1 MSPDVGIKHIPIST
15 KLPKKK
21 SKYILLYLNVPFF
34 KIAQKVTKYLAIF
47 EIKFDVYTFQKYPN
61 LVTLLY
67 HLSFVF
73 RLRMIKMCD
82 KCLSSITTGI
92 RRRRRRRRRWCHVNV
107 KLFTI
112 THRCVIYGKLLCD
125 ARPALNTLTN
135 WQDCRFAKATEYFN
149 FCQIPTS
156 TRSQSHKQFFQ
167 VV

>member
-73 RLRMIKMCD
+73 RLRMIKICD

-92 RRRRRRRRRWCHVNV
+92 RRRRRRRRWCHVNV

-112 THRCVIYGKLLCD
+112 THRCVIYGKTFMRCTTRTQHLDKLARLPLCQGD
-125 ARPALNTLTN
+125 RI
-135 WQDCRFAKATEYFN
+135 F
-149 FCQIPTS
+149 
-156 TRSQSHKQFFQ
+156 QFLSNSDQ
-167 VV
+167 HQKSKS